1 MSSFLDIP
9 QLYIRNQPDNIVIL
23 ISISRFK
30 LKIRKN
36 TRYYTHGN
44 CKTPLSNSRL
54 QDFVFLDIINSM
66 HSELSNYYNL

>member
-1 MSSFLDIP
+1 MSSVLDIP
-9 QLYIRNQPDNIVIL
+9 QLYIRNQLDNIL

-36 TRYYTHGN
+36 TGYYTHGN
-44 CKTPLSNSRL
+44 YKTSLSNSRL